1 MIKDLSSL
9 EELCLCEFEN
19 CSPFFVNALK
29 LNNPKIKKLCF
40 TMDPLHF
47 VRYNEENIEFL
58 PDTVCHFQ
66 EESTWISLSRG
77 LRDLTNL

>member
-1 MIKDLSSL
+1 
-9 EELCLCEFEN
+9 
-19 CSPFFVNALK
+19 
-29 LNNPKIKKLCF
+29 
-40 TMDPLHF
+40 MDPLHF